1 MKSTND
7 CIYCYLK
14 QAINCM
20 DNAKVKQEKQTS
32 VLYELMDLI
41 KTFDVNQSPSYNSTI
56 SILKTYELI
65 NSFDPF
71 IEEKINSNKEAKKYL
86 PLIHDAL
93 LNSNDKLRTALH
105 ASSAGN
111 MIDMGIFK
119 NYDIKK
125 ILIDTLES
133 DFFVDHYSLFSEKL
147 SKAKKILILGDNC
160 GEIIFDEPITK
171 ILHQMKKQVYY
182 AVKSGPILNDALY
195 ADALEAN
202 IDKSA
207 TIIETGSN
215 DLGVNFKNASNIFKK
230 IFDESDLI
238 ISKGQANFE
247 SLDEYKAGFEKIFF
261 LLKVKCEKVADVI
274 PNSSLGDAVFF
285 TRMRKK

>member
-20 DNAKVKQEKQTS
+20 EHGKIEQEKQKF

-65 NSFDPF
+65 NNDDPF
-71 IEEKINSNKEAKKYL
+71 FQEKVYSNIQAKKYL
-86 PLIHDAL
+86 PLIHNAL
-93 LNSNDKLRTALH
+93 LESNDKLRTALH

-119 NYDIKK
+119 NYDIEK
-125 ILIDTLES
+125 ILIDTLEN
-133 DFFVDHYSLFSEKL
+133 DFSVDYYPLFSKKL
-147 SKAKKILILGDNC
+147 IKAKKILILGDNC
-160 GEIIFDEPITK
+160 GEIIFDEPISK
-171 ILHQMKKQVYY
+171 ILSQMDKQVFYS
-182 AVKSGPILNDALY
+182 VKSGPILNDALY
-195 ADALEAN
+195 NDAIEAN

-215 DLGVNFKNASNIFKK
+215 DLGVNLNNASDEFKK

-238 ISKGQANFE
+238 IAKGQANFE
-247 SLDEYKAGFEKIFF
+247 SLDEYEKGFEKIFF
-261 LLKVKCEKVADVI
+261 LLKIKCDKVADVI
-274 PNSSLGDAVFF
+274 PGSSLGDAVFY
-285 TRMRKK
+285 TRMREN